1 MRAGSLAVRI
11 PPLHGGGRRFESD
24 SAHHPSQI
32 YCPVAVLMPMRLF
45 EFESKALLGGYGI
58 LVPKGILL
66 EKGTLHLPSSGLKFP
81 CVLKAQVPVGGR
93 GKAGGVV
100 KVNSPQEAEE
110 HLQRIF
116 SLFIGGFP
124 VNSVLAE
131 EVVEAETEF
140 YLSVLVDRDER
151 CYSLVAGSAGGV
163 DIEQTAREDPGSIL
177 RTRLSPLKGISDF
190 DIQSVASHLRIG
202 VETLSP
208 LVRAMYS
215 CFLDQDAELLEINPL
230 AKTESGLVALDAK
243 MVVDDSALFRHPLFQ
258 KLPPRGQSSE
268 ELDAEVVGLN
278 YVAMSGNIGII
289 GNGAGLTMAT
299 MDLVRDKGGDAA
311 NFLDLGAGARAERM
325 TEAILFLTKNERVRG
340 ILVNIFGGMT
350 RCDEVARGIVAAITL
365 SNPSKPIVVRLIGT
379 NQESGEEIL
388 KGAGIGVFQ
397 NPHEAAERIVSLVV
411 ENP

>member
-1 MRAGSLAVRI
+1 
-11 PPLHGGGRRFESD
+11 
-24 SAHHPSQI
+24 
-32 YCPVAVLMPMRLF
+32 
-45 EFESKALLGGYGI
+45 
-58 LVPKGILL
+58 
-66 EKGTLHLPSSGLKFP
+66 
-81 CVLKAQVPVGGR
+81 
-93 GKAGGVV
+93 
-100 KVNSPQEAEE
+100 
-110 HLQRIF
+110 
-116 SLFIGGFP
+116 
-124 VNSVLAE
+124 
-131 EVVEAETEF
+131 
-140 YLSVLVDRDER
+140 
-151 CYSLVAGSAGGV
+151 
-163 DIEQTAREDPGSIL
+163 
-177 RTRLSPLKGISDF
+177 
-190 DIQSVASHLRIG
+190 
-202 VETLSP
+202 
-208 LVRAMYS
+208 
-215 CFLDQDAELLEINPL
+215 
-230 AKTESGLVALDAK
+230 
-243 MVVDDSALFRHPLFQ
+243 LFQ